1 MGCLLDTVLP
11 ALANG
16 SHGMSLPLLF
26 LPGVRGRISTQQLSP
41 QIATETVQSVRLPF
55 PLHVNIR
62 LKDTL
67 TVVALLSLLFLGF
80 GVLLPLSE
88 TYVATLFSF

>member
-1 MGCLLDTVLP
+1 M
-11 ALANG
+11 
-16 SHGMSLPLLF
+16 
-26 LPGVRGRISTQQLSP
+26 QQLSP

-67 TVVALLSLLFLGF
+67 TVVALL
-80 GVLLPLSE
+80 
-88 TYVATLFSF
+88 FSFVSGVWCFTSPE